1 MDPPVADV
9 PRDADATS
17 RVAFRKTGGAVMTVR
32 RYPEMQGRV
41 ALVTGGSSGIGLAAG
56 QAFAREGATVV
67 ISSRDKARAQQAL
80 KTFDKDAA
88 VAWVA
93 CDAASGKSVAAL
105 IEEIVRRHGRL
116 DYAFNNGGSIG
127 GEDLGLLGEMSEES
141 WRRTIDG
148 YLTSV
153 FLCLRHELPVMLT
166 ADRGVIVNM
175 ASIYGHR
182 GHAIAGGGAYA
193 AAKHGVLGLT
203 ASAARQYAS
212 TGVRITAISPG
223 WVATPPIAGWMKS
236 DPAFAKTVTDLTPRG
251 KIATPGEIAN
261 SVLWLCSDD
270 AAPVIESSLI
280 VDGGALA

>member
-1 MDPPVADV
+1 M
-9 PRDADATS
+9 S
-17 RVAFRKTGGAVMTVR
+17 IR
-32 RYPEMQGRV
+32 RYPEMRTKV

-67 ISSRDKARAQQAL
+67 LSSRDEARATAAL
-80 KTFDKDAA
+80 KTFDADSA
-88 VAWVA
+88 VSWIG
-93 CDAASGKSVAAL
+93 CDATNGRSVTAL
-105 IEEIVRRHGRL
+105 INEIVRRHGRL

-127 GEDLGLLGEMSEES
+127 GEDLGLLGEMSEDS

-153 FLCLRHELPVMLT
+153 FLCLRHQLPVMLA

-223 WVATPPIAGWMKS
+223 WVATPPIAAWMKS
-236 DPAFAKTVTDLTPRG
+236 NPDFARTITDLTPRG
-251 KIATPGEIAN
+251 KVATPEEIAEA
-261 SVLWLCSDD
+261 VLWLCSD
-270 AAPVIESSLI
+270 AAGPVIGSALI